1 MPPYVTWVVPS
12 GRVRLPIWPVTPAPA
27 VAWPLVSR
35 GGQAVAQAPVQVD
48 DVALSPA
55 CVYRVIP
62 FGPVRTM
69 PKFGELAEPTTTPAP
84 VEVPPPIALG
94 AAVPDEHAAT
104 ARTAT
109 ARKARIR
116 LRDMCDSEIYVR
128 ALHGSCARSTR
139 MPHQRFRAV
148 FAWARTRTEASVTI
162 SPLDRN
168 HRGGDACGADSGPT
182 TCPTSW
188 AARIL
193 ASSRP
198 GDRMTRSCSRRSGGS
213 GVRERS
219 TSGPRTTP
227 TARS

>member
-104 ARTAT
+104 ARTAI
-109 ARKARIR
+109 ARNARIR

-128 ALHGSCARSTR
+128 AVHGSCARSTR

-148 FAWARTRTEASVTI
+148 VRLGSDTHRSIRHHLATGPATTEEETRAERTRARR
-162 SPLDRN
+162 PARP
-168 HRGGDACGADSGPT
+168 HGRRG
-182 TCPTSW
+182 SW
-188 AARIL
+188 H
-193 ASSRP
+193 
-198 GDRMTRSCSRRSGGS
+198 
-213 GVRERS
+213 
-219 TSGPRTTP
+219 PRDPATG
-227 TARS
+227 